1 MLDLRCTDTAETPRI
16 GGRTRSDTRIRPDTL
31 GYVSRTYQAI
41 FGFLEKENNS
51 DTGRIR
57 MGYVS
62 EGSEG
67 YRTFRLESLG
77 IYAACR
83 DGTTHPICILT
94 FHLGGDDAASDR
106 RQHLLLRCRPVAGE
120 QTPPPSAAGQFPII
134 PSQFLRFFLV
144 GPARDWFCWLAAAD
158 MAAGQAAGNQYES
171 SEFENF
177 RSEEAHTLALC
188 RL

>member
-1 MLDLRCTDTAETPRI
+1 
-16 GGRTRSDTRIRPDTL
+16 
-31 GYVSRTYQAI
+31 
-41 FGFLEKENNS
+41 
-51 DTGRIR
+51 

-77 IYAACR
+77 FYAACR

-106 RQHLLLRCRPVAGE
+106 RQHLLLRRRPVAGE
-120 QTPPPSAAGQFPII
+120 QTPPPSAAAGQFPII

-144 GPARDWFCWLAAAD
+144 GPARDCCGGRGRWPGRREPVSYRNLRTSVQASKKPMHLHCAD
-158 MAAGQAAGNQYES
+158 
-171 SEFENF
+171 
-177 RSEEAHTLALC
+177 C